1 MSKKCFT
8 SCSEES
14 LHSHLLSGCP
24 SGSQPTPKSTLL
36 KLHSCHNNWIF
47 FLFLF
52 FDHQSTL
59 LLFTLFSE
67 WQRKSFFSFSQGMC
81 HDLFVIEHILNSAG
95 QLLYNFA
102 IISAVNSEI
111 CLFFSPYFVMAT
123 SNFPTLCILWSICI
137 QQWNKYVHI
146 FYDDATCA
154 SIAHISNSF
163 SKPMCHQSNYL
174 MLLTVAAISYIA
186 QLALQLEVQSR
197 GESVCG

>member
-67 WQRKSFFSFSQGMC
+67 WQRKSFFSFSQGIC
-81 HDLFVIEHILNSAG
+81 HRLVCDWTIVQGNCYIILPSS
-95 QLLYNFA
+95 LLWTVK
-102 IISAVNSEI
+102 SV
-111 CLFFSPYFVMAT
+111 CFFSPYFVMAT

-137 QQWNKYVHI
+137 QQWNKYVYI

>member
-67 WQRKSFFSFSQGMC
+67 WQRKSFFFFPGYLPQTCLWLNIFWIVQGNC
-81 HDLFVIEHILNSAG
+81 YIILPSS
-95 QLLYNFA
+95 LLWTVK
-102 IISAVNSEI
+102 SV
-111 CLFFSPYFVMAT
+111 CFFSPYFVMAT

-137 QQWNKYVHI
+137 QQWNKYVYI

-174 MLLTVAAISYIA
+174 MLQTVAAISYIA